1 MRENGSLP
9 NDWKTVVKDRCY
21 IALSQIIKA
30 VKEDTLNDIECFM
43 KIEKIITI
51 FEENGSTRTSRHD
64 F

>member
-30 VKEDTLNDIECFM
+30 VKETLLMI
-43 KIEKIITI
+43 
-51 FEENGSTRTSRHD
+51 
-64 F
+64 